1 MLMNSK
7 VNHGSQGGNAML
19 NTETLTM
26 KATHE
31 LLELDKTFIGTDDYM
46 GMAYFWSYEYRHYMR
61 PMTYAVN
68 RRVHQALRAAG
79 LAVDGDSA
87 EHLAIILKKINLR
100 LLDEVGDHVSLE
112 LARAAR

>member
-1 MLMNSK
+1 
-7 VNHGSQGGNAML
+7 ML

-61 PMTYAVN
+61 PLSYAAA
-68 RRVHQALRAAG
+68 RRVHKKLIAAG
-79 LAVDGDSA
+79 LDVSADSPA
-87 EHLAIILKKINLR
+87 HEAIIVKATR
-100 LLDEVGDHVSLE
+100 
-112 LARAAR
+112 R

>member
-1 MLMNSK
+1 MLMSSN
-7 VNHGSQGGNAML
+7 NPGSQGDKEML

-26 KATHE
+26 KATSA
-31 LLELDKTFIGTDDYM
+31 LLALDKTFIGTDDYM

-100 LLDEVGDHVSLE
+100 QLDEVGDHVSLE